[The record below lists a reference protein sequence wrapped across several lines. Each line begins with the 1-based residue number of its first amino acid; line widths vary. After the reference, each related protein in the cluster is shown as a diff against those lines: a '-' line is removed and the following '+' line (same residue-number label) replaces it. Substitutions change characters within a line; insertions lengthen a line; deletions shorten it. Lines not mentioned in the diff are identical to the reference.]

1 MPVSMK
7 RADAT
12 VPRRVRGVAV
22 ALLLAASP
30 AAPACDPAIDPLGP
44 RAKVYLFDYGGAE
57 SADARDRHSQ
67 FQAAMLDKAERWG
80 EELSRLGVG
89 ADYLEQ
95 LQVIKSG
102 KDALAGKPAL
112 VGRYWR
118 DSHALQL
125 MSGIVDGESGQ
136 YSVRSRMY
144 LGELRGGLESPSL
157 IVGMPIAASQFGNVM
172 DSHSIV
178 TFYALAVD
186 AERRRCDP
194 AVAIA
199 LLNSLNEKVS
209 DLKRRGGPLD
219 PGVELIATAARARLD
234 ELVRRP

>member
-1 MPVSMK
+1 MM
-7 RADAT
+7 RANAGA
-12 VPRRVRGVAV
+12 RRRRAAPVAV
-22 ALLLAASP
+22 VVMLAAAP
-30 AAPACDPAIDPLGP
+30 AALACDPAIDPLGP

-95 LQVIKSG
+95 LQVIKAG

-112 VGRYWR
+112 VGRYWK

-125 MSGIVDGESGQ
+125 MSGIVDGSSGQ

-144 LGELRGGLESPSL
+144 LGELRGGLESSSL
-157 IVGMPIAASQFGNVM
+157 IVAMPITASQFGNVM

-186 AERRRCDP
+186 AERRHCDR

-209 DLKRRGGPLD
+209 DLRRRGGALD
-219 PGVELIATAARARLD
+219 PGVELVATAARARLD

>member
-1 MPVSMK
+1 MSVRPAATA
-7 RADAT
+7 RA
-12 VPRRVRGVAV
+12 VRRTLAAV
-22 ALLLAASP
+22 AMLLQLATPTAL
-30 AAPACDPAIDPLGP
+30 ACDAAIDPLGP
-44 RAKVYLFDYGGAE
+44 RAKVYLFEYGGAE
-57 SADARDRHSQ
+57 SAEARDRHSQ

-95 LQVIKSG
+95 LQVIKAG
-102 KDALAGKPAL
+102 KDTLAGKPAL

-125 MSGIVDGESGQ
+125 MSGMVDGTAGQ
-136 YSVRSRMY
+136 YSVRSRLY
-144 LGELRGGLESPSL
+144 LGELRGALESSSL
-157 IVGMPIAASQFGNVM
+157 IVGMPIAPNQFGNVM

-178 TFYALAVD
+178 TFYALALD
-186 AERRRCDP
+186 AERRRCDR

-209 DLKRRGGPLD
+209 DLERRGGPLD
-219 PGVELIATAARARLD
+219 PSVELVAAAARARLD
-234 ELVRRP
+234 ELARRP

>member
-1 MPVSMK
+1 MSL
-7 RADAT
+7 RYAYGAARGQSGALLAT
-12 VPRRVRGVAV
+12 LV
-22 ALLLAASP
+22 LLAAAP
-30 AAPACDPAIDPLGP
+30 AALACDPAIDPLGP

-89 ADYLEQ
+89 SDYLEQ
-95 LQVIKSG
+95 LEVIKAG
-102 KDALAGKPAL
+102 KDTLAGKPAL
-112 VGRYWR
+112 VSNYWTK
-118 DSHALQL
+118 SHALQL
-125 MSGIVDGESGQ
+125 MSGIVDGASGQ
-136 YSVRSRMY
+136 YSVRSRLY
-144 LGELRGGLESPSL
+144 LGGLRGALDSPSL

-186 AERRRCDP
+186 AERRHCDR

-199 LLNSLNEKVS
+199 LLNSLNEKVT
-209 DLKRRGGPLD
+209 DLKRRGGSLD
-219 PGVELIATAARARLD
+219 PSVELVAAAARARLD
-234 ELVRRP
+234 ELARRP

>member
-1 MPVSMK
+1 MT
-7 RADAT
+7 RAN
-12 VPRRVRGVAV
+12 AV
-22 ALLLAASP
+22 ARRRRAAHVVAAVLLTAAP
-30 AAPACDPAIDPLGP
+30 AALACDPAIDPLGP

-57 SADARDRHSQ
+57 SDDARDRHSQ

-80 EELSRLGVG
+80 EELSRLGVD

-95 LQVIKSG
+95 LQVIKAG

-112 VGRYWR
+112 VGRYWK

-125 MSGIVDGESGQ
+125 MSGIVDGASGQ

-144 LGELRGGLESPSL
+144 LGELRGGLESSSL
-157 IVGMPIAASQFGNVM
+157 LVGMPITASQFGNVM

-186 AERRRCDP
+186 AERRHCDR

-219 PGVELIATAARARLD
+219 PGVELVATAARARLD
-234 ELVRRP
+234 ELARRP

>member
-1 MPVSMK
+1 MTRANGAASM
-7 RADAT
+7 R
-12 VPRRVRGVAV
+12 RRVRVAIV
-22 ALLLAASP
+22 LLLAPAP
-30 AAPACDPAIDPLGP
+30 AAMACDAAVDPLGP
-44 RAKVYLFDYGGAE
+44 RATVYLFDYGGAE

-95 LQVIKSG
+95 LQVIKAG

-112 VGRYWR
+112 VGKYWR

-125 MSGIVDGESGQ
+125 MSGIVDGASGQ

-144 LGELRGGLESPSL
+144 LGDLRGALESSSL

-186 AERRRCDP
+186 AERRRCDR

-209 DLKRRGGPLD
+209 DLRRRGGPLD
-219 PGVELIATAARARLD
+219 PGVELLATAARTRLD
-234 ELVRRP
+234 ELLRSP